1 MATKKYANAVRDV
14 IDEEMKRDSRV
25 FIMGE
30 DIGIQGGVFGCTKG
44 LYAKYG
50 SQRVRDTPISEQAIV
65 GAAVGASLVGM
76 RPIVE
81 LMYIDF
87 ALICME
93 EIIDLAAKMHFLY
106 GKEVSV
112 PLVIRGQQGAGRGNG
127 VTHSQSI
134 EAVFM
139 HFPGLKVAM
148 PSTPA
153 DAAGL
158 LRTAIRDDNPVVFIE
173 HKGLY
178 NTVGEVPED
187 PEYAIPFGQ
196 AVTRVKGDDLT
207 IIATSAMV
215 QKAIQAAAELAVH
228 GIHAEVIDLRSLV
241 PLDEGAI
248 VESAQRT
255 GRVICVHESHMRCGV
270 GAEIASI
277 VQERAFQRL
286 KSPVVRLGARQ
297 NPIAFNLG
305 IENATI
311 PQVSD
316 IIRSAKELI
325 QDKQKRE
332 VL

>member
-1 MATKKYANAVRDV
+1 
-14 IDEEMKRDSRV
+14 
-25 FIMGE
+25 
-30 DIGIQGGVFGCTKG
+30 
-44 LYAKYG
+44 
-50 SQRVRDTPISEQAIV
+50 
-65 GAAVGASLVGM
+65 
-76 RPIVE
+76 
-81 LMYIDF
+81 
-87 ALICME
+87 
-93 EIIDLAAKMHFLY
+93 
-106 GKEVSV
+106 
-112 PLVIRGQQGAGRGNG
+112 
-127 VTHSQSI
+127 
-134 EAVFM
+134 
-139 HFPGLKVAM
+139 M

-196 AVTRVKGDDLT
+196 AVTRVEGDDLT

-215 QKAIQAAAELAVH
+215 QKAIQAAAELATH

-277 VQERAFQRL
+277 VQERAFQCL

-297 NPIAFNLG
+297 NPIPFNLG